1 MTIINHSLHSNA
13 KRTHF
18 TQTKTAAIAVDLLKQ
33 VRPSHNIAKQRANK
47 NLWNMSFNGFFT
59 LYLGKMQTKNK
70 KNGHTQSNKPK

>member
-1 MTIINHSLHSNA
+1 MTIINPSLHSNA

-47 NLWNMSFNGFFT
+47 NL
-59 LYLGKMQTKNK
+59 
-70 KNGHTQSNKPK
+70 